1 MLVLGRIPML
11 RKFLR
16 FLMWSLLALIA
27 LVILFYCEE
36 DWRGA
41 HAWTKAQAEMVT
53 QGISLDPKS
62 YIPPPVPEAENFGAL
77 SIFRLEPDHN
87 QNKVLKPLAVDRAF
101 APLSEHFSYSK
112 KQASEAGMLPWLGT
126 WERGKTFDIGEVQK
140 RLAELCREASPPIQV
155 PANASASEMLGLLCP
170 ALSDLRTANATHPVC
185 RFEYDYTDPIAPT
198 SVMMSMKLTN
208 GLLKVARVLAYEE
221 RLALYDNQPQ
231 LVLDDLSV
239 DWKIDSGLQQEPF
252 LISGL
257 ICGGIV
263 TMQLGIIREGLDH
276 HVWNDQQL
284 IGLDADLGK
293 IDFLTETQL
302 CLPGDFVLSAI
313 PNVARFKADR
323 FSIVRYAREITLESS
338 GRKLD
343 WRTYLLFVPYWLGS
357 NGDYDRD
364 MADYARFV
372 ISEGAHMIDSASRR
386 VFPEKEASQ
395 SGATLQIQSSL
406 KCINKFAY
414 SQVQVDE
421 ARVACRLERY
431 RLAHG
436 IYPATP
442 DALVPTYGP
451 NLPHDI
457 MNGEPY
463 HYKVNGDGTFLIYS
477 VGWNQ
482 TDDGGKV
489 VYKKD
494 SPKQVDYQQGDWV
507 WAAPNPGKS

>member
-1 MLVLGRIPML
+1 
-11 RKFLR
+11 
-16 FLMWSLLALIA
+16 LAL
-27 LVILFYCEE
+27 
-36 DWRGA
+36 
-41 HAWTKAQAEMVT
+41 
-53 QGISLDPKS
+53 
-62 YIPPPVPEAENFGAL
+62 
-77 SIFRLEPDHN
+77 
-87 QNKVLKPLAVDRAF
+87 DRAF

-112 KQASEAGMLPWLGT
+112 NQASEAGMLPYLGT
-126 WERGKTFDIGEVQK
+126 WERGKKFDIGEVQK

-170 ALSDLRTANATHPVC
+170 ALSDLRAANATHPAC
-185 RFEYDYTDPIAPT
+185 RFEYNYTDPIAPT

-231 LVLDDLSV
+231 LALDDLSV

-263 TMQLGIIREGLDH
+263 TMQLGVIGEGLDQ

-284 IGLDADLGK
+284 VGLDADLGK

-302 CLPGDFVLSAI
+302 CLRGDFVLSLI
-313 PNVARFKADR
+313 PNVVRFKADR
-323 FSIVRYAREITLESS
+323 FSIVRYAREVALGSS
-338 GRKLD
+338 GQKLD
-343 WRTYLLFVPYWLGS
+343 WRTYLLFVPYWLRS
-357 NGDYDRD
+357 NGDYDRGL
-364 MADYARFV
+364 ADYARFL
-372 ISEGAHMIDSASRR
+372 ISESARMVDPASRR
-386 VFPEKEASQ
+386 VFPEKDAGQLGAASE
-395 SGATLQIQSSL
+395 IQSSL
-406 KCINKFAY
+406 KCTSKFAY

-421 ARVACRLERY
+421 ARIACRLERY
-431 RLAHG
+431 RLAHET
-436 IYPATP
+436 YPATL

-463 HYKVNGDGTFLIYS
+463 HYKVNGDGTYILYS

-482 TDDGGKV
+482 IDDGGNV

-494 SPKQVDYQQGDWV
+494 SPNQVNYQQGDWV
-507 WAAPNPGKS
+507 WPPPNPGKS